1 MRTYILILLSTI
13 AANISFSQS
22 DTVLTTEEY
31 DQFIEE
37 VLYGTWYR
45 KIAIY
50 SNDKKDTCYKSYEF
64 YPNNKII
71 MTEVRNG
78 LVQVFDY
85 CSYFVKDTCLYLV
98 THFKDTSFITDAANI
113 NHLDSS
119 NFVVKSFF
127 PGYYLDKTTFGI
139 RRNERPI
146 PDGTP
151 AKKDDEMEMP
161 GFAERKPILFS

>member
-1 MRTYILILLSTI
+1 MKTYILIFFLSILSASAFT
-13 AANISFSQS
+13 QS
-22 DTVLTTEEY
+22 DSTLSAEEY

-45 KIAIY
+45 KVAVF

-64 YPNNKII
+64 FPNNRII

-85 CSYFVKDTCLYLV
+85 CSYFVKDTCLFLV
-98 THFKDTSFITDAANI
+98 THFKDTSIITDAVSI
-113 NHLDSS
+113 NHLDSA
-119 NFVVKSFF
+119 NFVINSFF
-127 PGYYLDKTTFGI
+127 PGYHYDKTTFGI
-139 RRNERPI
+139 RRNDHPI

-151 AKKDDEMEMP
+151 VKKDDELETP
-161 GFAERKPILFS
+161 GFAERKPIIFS